1 MEQRLVLILI
11 AAAGVCIL
19 IAVAAK
25 VAGRSGKRRRKNLT
39 DFYHPES
46 GSQIRKP
53 REDRSYAAENGDDVR
68 TRMLAESDECR
79 TQILNEYDDE
89 MRTIKLEDDEIRT
102 ERLPYS
108 GQKSVTVVLTQTDHP
123 TVKYEF
129 SVRGMITI
137 GRGSDCGVRVSG
149 SSISRRHASLTVDE
163 GDIYIENVSENNTVQ
178 VNGETVRGRFRLMDG
193 AVLTLGAVSFYVGI
207 R

>member
-11 AAAGVCIL
+11 VAAVVCIL
-19 IAVAAK
+19 LAGVAK
-25 VAGRSGKRRRKNLT
+25 VVGKSGKRRRKMT
-39 DFYHPES
+39 DFYRSES
-46 GSQIRKP
+46 GSGIRKHLEN
-53 REDRSYAAENGDDVR
+53 RTYAAGNDDFH
-68 TRMLAESDECR
+68 TQILTETDDCR
-79 TQILNEYDDE
+79 TQVLYEDDDE
-89 MRTIKLEDDEIRT
+89 MRTIKLEDDEFRT

-108 GQKSVTVVLTQTDHP
+108 GQKQVTVTLTQTDHP

-129 SVRGMITI
+129 SIRGMITI
-137 GRGSDCGVRVSG
+137 GRGSDCGARVSG

-163 GDIYIENVSENNTVQ
+163 GDIYVENVSENNTVL